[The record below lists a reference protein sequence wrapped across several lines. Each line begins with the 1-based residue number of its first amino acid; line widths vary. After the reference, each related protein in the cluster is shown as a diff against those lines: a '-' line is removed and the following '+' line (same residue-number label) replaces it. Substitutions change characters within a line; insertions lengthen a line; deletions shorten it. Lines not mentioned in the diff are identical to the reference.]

1 MSGPL
6 ATSPALCTYF
16 SWVEL
21 TRVLHKL
28 SRPMWVCV
36 CVCPVVSRKWYFLK
50 IWFWDL
56 IVNVVVLR
64 GGGCFQRWWCCR
76 ASTLEE
82 LVPFLSVALRQGCC
96 ELLGLFFAH
105 MCTFCFSFPSAILL
119 GGSGTM
125 PDVPPNFWLPKSTS
139 FLYITQY
146 QTFCYP
152 NRWWIKTLVL
162 FRSRHKSSVCATT
175 ISMASDSQ
183 VPGLTF
189 LHSSHGGVFHL
200 PRTTNPFQI

>member
-6 ATSPALCTYF
+6 ATSPALCSYIL
-16 SWVEL
+16 WVEL

-28 SRPMWVCV
+28 SWPMWVRV
-36 CVCPVVSRKWYFLK
+36 CVCQCSGTERW
-50 IWFWDL
+50 
-56 IVNVVVLR
+56 R
-64 GGGCFQRWWCCR
+64 CFQRWWCCR
-76 ASTLEE
+76 VSTLEE

-105 MCTFCFSFPSAILL
+105 MCTFCFSFPSVILL

-146 QTFCYP
+146 QTFCYH

-162 FRSRHKSSVCATT
+162 FRSRHKSSVCATM
-175 ISMASDSQ
+175 ISMASNSQ

>member
-1 MSGPL
+1 
-6 ATSPALCTYF
+6 
-16 SWVEL
+16 
-21 TRVLHKL
+21 
-28 SRPMWVCV
+28 MWVCV

-152 NRWWIKTLVL
+152 NRWRIKTLVL

-175 ISMASDSQ
+175 ISMPQIARFQAWPSCIHHMGVSFYPEPQTPFKFRALTLRVSYVWDACVH
-183 VPGLTF
+183 VPLAEG
-189 LHSSHGGVFHL
+189 
-200 PRTTNPFQI
+200 